1 MIIAKLHQ
9 CVYNAIVS
17 LCLKYKNNGEEM
29 YYNTTNETGISLKT
43 NFEKADNQTRLTLSV
58 FQTYPNDNLSANDVW
73 SFLIDNES
81 INEQTPLTSIRRA
94 ITDLTNQDRLV
105 KTDKK
110 VLGSAGRKT
119 YTWKLKQ

>member
-43 NFEKADNQTRLTLSV
+43 NFEKADNQTRLTLAV

-73 SFLIDNES
+73 AFLIDNES

-119 YTWKLKQ
+119 YTWRLK

>member
-43 NFEKADNQTRLTLSV
+43 NFEKADNQTRLTLAV
-58 FQTYPNDNLSANDVW
+58 FQTYPNKNLSANDVW
-73 SFLIDNES
+73 AFLIDNES

-110 VLGSAGRKT
+110 VLGLAGRKT
-119 YTWKLKQ
+119 YTWRLK

>member
-43 NFEKADNQTRLTLSV
+43 NFEKADNQTRLTLAV

-73 SFLIDNES
+73 AFLIDNES

-94 ITDLTNQDRLV
+94 ITDLTNRNRLV

-119 YTWKLKQ
+119 YTWRLK

>member
-110 VLGSAGRKT
+110 VLGLAGRKT
-119 YTWKLKQ
+119 YTWKLK

>member
-43 NFEKADNQTRLTLSV
+43 NFEKADNQTRLTLAV

-94 ITDLTNQDRLV
+94 ITDLTNAGKIV
-105 KTDKK
+105 KTNRK

-119 YTWKLKQ
+119 YTWRLK

>member
-17 LCLKYKNNGEEM
+17 LCLKCKNKEGKM
-29 YYNTTNETGISLKT
+29 YYNTTNENGLNYKSNLKQAT
-43 NFEKADNQTRLTLSV
+43 NQEQLTLAV
-58 FQTYPNDNLSANDVW
+58 YQTYPNDNLSANDVW
-73 SFLIDNES
+73 KFLIENEK

-94 ITDLTNQDRLV
+94 ISDLTNRNRLV

-110 VLGSAGRKT
+110 VLGGAGRKT
-119 YTWKLKQ
+119 YTWRLK

>member
-1 MIIAKLHQ
+1 MIIARLHQ

-17 LCLKYKNNGEEM
+17 LCLKYKNKEGKM
-29 YYNTTNETGISLKT
+29 YYNTTNENGLNYKSNLKQAT
-43 NFEKADNQTRLTLSV
+43 NQEQLTLAV

-73 SFLIDNES
+73 KFLIENET

-94 ITDLTNQDRLV
+94 ISDLTNRNRLI

-110 VLGSAGRKT
+110 VLGGAGRKT
-119 YTWKLKQ
+119 YTWKLK

>member
-17 LCLKYKNNGEEM
+17 LCLKLKNKEGKM
-29 YYNTTNETGISLKT
+29 YYNTTNEKGNLLKT
-43 NFEKADNQTRLTLSV
+43 NIKQATNQEQLTLAV
-58 FQTYPNDNLSANDVW
+58 FQTYSNDNLSAYDVW
-73 SFLIDNES
+73 QFLIDNES

-94 ITDLTNQDRLV
+94 ISDLTDHEKLV

-110 VLGSAGRKT
+110 VLGGAGRKT
-119 YTWKLKQ
+119 YTWRLK